1 MTGDED
7 HAVAHQFASQR
18 HRLIGVAE
26 IVADDEL
33 DALPEDAARGVEIRD
48 RHLGGAFELLAAP
61 RLRAGHRAGHANQD
75 VRPRGPAERGEKRDN
90 GYGGQAAHDCTSVL
104 WRSTPRLAPAAYSCR
119 RPARRPTATGQS
131 P

>member
-26 IVADDEL
+26 VVADDQL
-33 DALPEDAARGVEIRD
+33 DALPEDAASGVEIRD

-61 RLRAGHRAGHANQD
+61 RLRAGHRAGHANQN
-75 VRPRGPAERGEKRDN
+75 VRPRGRASAASSDDN
-90 GYGGQAAHDCTSVL
+90 GYDG
-104 WRSTPRLAPAAYSCR
+104 
-119 RPARRPTATGQS
+119 
-131 P
+131 